1 MVLIIIIS
9 MPDRPPLPSVL
20 IDAPVVALAGADVRG
35 RDGRVLLRV
44 DDLTIRAGDRIAVTG
59 PSGAGKTL
67 LLRALSGRLPTG
79 LTLIGR
85 RDAVAPRVAIVP
97 QRGLDALHPL
107 VPLARQLRA
116 VTRAPR
122 ERIAAVLA
130 AVGLGDTGA
139 ARRRPAEL
147 SGGQAQRA
155 ALALAVLSDAP
166 LVLADEPTSALD
178 HETRDRVLDV
188 LAAVIGPAQAL
199 VVTTHDEAVAARL
212 GAGRLR
218 VVDGTVIAS

>member
-1 MVLIIIIS
+1 

-67 LLRALSGRLPTG
+67 LLRALSGRLPAG

-199 VVTTHDEAVAARL
+199 VVTTHDEAMAARL

>member
-9 MPDRPPLPSVL
+9 MPDCPPLPSVL

-67 LLRALSGRLPTG
+67 LLRALSGRLPAG